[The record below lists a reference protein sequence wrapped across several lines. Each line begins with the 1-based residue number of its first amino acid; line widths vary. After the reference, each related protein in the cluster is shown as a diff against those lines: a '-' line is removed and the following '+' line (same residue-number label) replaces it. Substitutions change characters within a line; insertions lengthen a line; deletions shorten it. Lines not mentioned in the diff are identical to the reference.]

1 LAKAPQGLGKLFD
14 EIWAATN
21 KWIDDLVKGSN
32 LKDEA
37 LSKKN
42 QLDEFPDGR
51 KRHPKDNTRS
61 GNFAEILAYDYF
73 TKLKVWNGK
82 KVNFVTLTER
92 VNSLD
97 DPIRKGIDG
106 IFENSLFTP
115 PPPPPKYIINEV
127 KYNSSK
133 LNKTITKSGGWQ
145 MSDKWIR
152 FNIKNKFNVIKAQD
166 ILTNSVTMLS
176 RVDKSGKVSLYELF
190 DNATIKKLFK
200 P

>member
-1 LAKAPQGLGKLFD
+1 
-14 EIWAATN
+14 
-21 KWIDDLVKGSN
+21 
-32 LKDEA
+32 

-51 KRHPKDNTRS
+51 KRHPKDNTRR

-82 KVNFVTLTER
+82 KVNFVALTER

-145 MSDKWIR
+145 MSTKWKAYHLRAEFDLAKRYDIIG
-152 FNIKNKFNVIKAQD
+152 NHMSILSEVNKNGGIK
-166 ILTNSVTMLS
+166 
-176 RVDKSGKVSLYELF
+176 LYELIGE
-190 DNATIKKLFK
+190 TLKKSKLAF
-200 P
+200 

>member
-1 LAKAPQGLGKLFD
+1 
-14 EIWAATN
+14 
-21 KWIDDLVKGSN
+21 
-32 LKDEA
+32 

-51 KRHPKDNTRS
+51 KRHPKDNTRR
-61 GNFAEILAYDYF
+61 GNFVEILAYNYF

-127 KYNSSK
+127 KYNTAKLSK
-133 LNKTITKSGGWQ
+133 TVTKSGGWQ
-145 MSDKWIR
+145 MSNKWIQSDLFAR
-152 FNIKNKFNVIKAQD
+152 FDRLKAID
-166 ILTNSVTMLS
+166 IMASSLTTLTNVSKKGGVT
-176 RVDKSGKVSLYELF
+176 LYELSN
-190 DNATIKKLFK
+190 NASIIKKI
-200 P
+200 

>member
-1 LAKAPQGLGKLFD
+1 LAKAPQELGKPFD

-51 KRHPKDNTRS
+51 KRHPKDNTRR

-82 KVNFVTLTER
+82 K
-92 VNSLD
+92 D
-97 DPIRKGIDG
+97 C
-106 IFENSLFTP
+106 
-115 PPPPPKYIINEV
+115 
-127 KYNSSK
+127 
-133 LNKTITKSGGWQ
+133 
-145 MSDKWIR
+145 
-152 FNIKNKFNVIKAQD
+152 
-166 ILTNSVTMLS
+166 
-176 RVDKSGKVSLYELF
+176 
-190 DNATIKKLFK
+190 
-200 P
+200 